1 MTSFAEELRLFLRAR
16 LAEDV
21 LLHEAHVTGHLA
33 EEPGTAVEQGD
44 EAVYALARAYAIH
57 SQALLRIAEEI
68 DKLREEG

>member
-21 LLHEAHVTGHLA
+21 LTHDAQVTGHLA
-33 EEPGTAVEQGD
+33 EDPGRDVAQSD